1 VISLRIIFASSN
13 KNKIR
18 EASGILAEY
27 NIEIQPLIM
36 ECPEIQKDDIE
47 DVAKF
52 SVEFAFKKVQSQ
64 VIVED
69 SGLFIESLKGFPGPY
84 SSYVYRTIGND
95 GILNLMRNQRNRQAT
110 FKSVIAYSDSEG
122 SILTFI
128 GETRGKISL
137 EILKGD
143 NGGWGFDPIF
153 IPIEGNDKTYA
164 EMGLKEKNK
173 ISHRKRSLEKFGNWF
188 KEKRC

>member
-1 VISLRIIFASSN
+1 MRIIFASSN